1 MGPFEKSDAMS
12 SEIDIRTP
20 KGHWHWH
27 GLGQGWKQ
35 GLVTVVAWIIAV
47 AAVVGIVCFIVPAL
61 VTFGVAMVPLVLILV
76 AVVALMVF
84 CSPTFKTRIRR
95 RRRRVR

>member
-1 MGPFEKSDAMS
+1 MS

-20 KGHWHWH
+20 LGHWHWH

-47 AAVVGIVCFIVPAL
+47 AAVVGIVGFIVPAL

-76 AVVALMVF
+76 AVVALMGF

>member
-1 MGPFEKSDAMS
+1 MS

-20 KGHWHWH
+20 KGHWHWQ

-35 GLVTVVAWIIAV
+35 GLITVLAWIV
-47 AAVVGIVCFIVPAL
+47 ALAMVVGVVGFIVSAL
-61 VTFGVAMVPLVLILV
+61 VTFGVAMVPRVLILV
-76 AVVALMVF
+76 AVVALMGF